1 MSVASFFRKSSMG
14 CILNYARIIIKY
26 YYYREISCIQGDS
39 DISLEKN
46 PVIGDDKKSLRKNF
60 SYKSFFVFEIQI
72 IENLVKIASTLVSKM
87 DYSLEF
93 ELLGK

>member
-1 MSVASFFRKSSMG
+1 MSVASFFRKSSVG
-14 CILNYARIIIKY
+14 CILNYARIIIT
-26 YYYREISCIQGDS
+26 REISCIQGDS

-46 PVIGDDKKSLRKNF
+46 PVIGDDEKKSLRKNF

>member
-14 CILNYARIIIKY
+14 CILNYARIIIT
-26 YYYREISCIQGDS
+26 REISCIQGDS